1 MQEGNHN
8 IFNFF
13 ENRKNAY
20 FFVKDFLFRGKSG
33 IINRKVVY
41 FLSGFAENRKI
52 RLLPCT
58 ISLALLIRKKTM
70 KQ

>member
-1 MQEGNHN
+1 MQEGNHK

-13 ENRKNAY
+13 ENGKNAY

-33 IINRKVVY
+33 IINRKAVHY
-41 FLSGFAENRKI
+41 DFA
-52 RLLPCT
+52 CA
-58 ISLALLIRKKTM
+58 SWYIRKKTM